1 MEDNG
6 LSRRRFLQGS
16 AALSGAA
23 LLASSGAISWAAD
36 AGKRTAADQVEL
48 GKTGIRLSR
57 VGIGTGS
64 SNGHVQT
71 AQGKEAFVK
80 LIQYGYDHGIT
91 YIDSADDY
99 ATFDWIADAIKGL
112 PREKLF
118 IQSKVTGVPEDA
130 MKEIDRQRS
139 VLKTDY
145 VDSLLVHCMTRPGW
159 TDEWKRAMDDF
170 NAAKEKKWIRAKG
183 VSCHTLPALVEA
195 NKTDFPDV
203 HLVRVNPMGKFMD
216 GHRGADGGV
225 DVKPVLDEI
234 QAMHEKGRGV
244 IGMKIIGNGTFR
256 DPAEREKSIKF
267 AMNNPNI
274 DAIVIGMKST
284 AEIDENIAMI
294 NRALAAA

>member
-1 MEDNG
+1 MEDNS
-6 LSRRRFLQGS
+6 LSRRRFLQTS
-16 AALSGAA
+16 AVLTGAA
-23 LLASSGAISWAAD
+23 VLASAGAAAWGAD
-36 AGKRTAADQVEL
+36 AAKRTAADQVEL
-48 GKTGIRLSR
+48 GKTGVRLSR
-57 VGIGTGS
+57 LGIGTGS

-71 AQGKEAFVK
+71 AQGKDAFTK
-80 LIQYGYDHGIT
+80 LIQHAYDHGIT

-118 IQSKVTGVPEDA
+118 IQSKITGVPEDA

-139 VLKTDY
+139 VFKTDY
-145 VDSLLVHCMTRPGW
+145 VDSVLVHCMTRQGW
-159 TDEWKRAMDDF
+159 TDEWKRAMEGFD
-170 NAAKEKKWIRAKG
+170 AAKEKKWIRAKG

-203 HLVRVNPMGKFMD
+203 HLVRVNPMGQFMD
-216 GHRGADGGV
+216 GHRDGAGGV

-256 DPAEREKSIKF
+256 DPAQREKSIRF

-294 NRALAAA
+294 NKALAA